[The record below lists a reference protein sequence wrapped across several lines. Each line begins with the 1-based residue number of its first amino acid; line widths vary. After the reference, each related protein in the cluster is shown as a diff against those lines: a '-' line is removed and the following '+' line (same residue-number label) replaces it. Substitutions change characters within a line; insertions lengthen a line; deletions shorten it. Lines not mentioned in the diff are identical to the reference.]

1 MGLCSSDERLLHEG
15 YGKCEIR
22 ECVLKLQAR
31 VDIFDRFRYDETN
44 KWTLAG
50 QHDLLRIL
58 S

>member
-1 MGLCSSDERLLHEG
+1 MGLRSSDERLLHEG

-22 ECVLKLQAR
+22 ERVLKLQAR

-50 QHDLLRIL
+50 QHDLL
-58 S
+58 